1 MAKIH
6 NGFFDKRFHDT
17 FKNSNINDTD
27 MATTKFYNRP
37 KYLYEHLGFD
47 GVVYEIIVFD
57 AVLDTSQLRL
67 MDKYLKNVPSQVS
80 INLPK
85 LKKVEETV

>member
-27 MATTKFYNRP
+27 IATTKFYNRP

-47 GVVYEIIVFD
+47 GIVYDKPDEPRYWQNIIP
-57 AVLDTSQLRL
+57 
-67 MDKYLKNVPSQVS
+67 KNYLNIFLTCMNTKSLE
-80 INLPK
+80 NLS
-85 LKKVEETV
+85 